1 MKKLPRSLLFL
12 LQSER
17 MVPSLHFLPFLHV
30 NVTHES
36 FVIGNLIFSRFQL
49 RHLSA
54 ELLYG
59 PHCEHVNRNS
69 LLSAALAP
77 ALLSLILS
85 SQLVTAASADV
96 PWLEIQ
102 LCHIPP
108 QTQDSWPR

>member
-1 MKKLPRSLLFL
+1 MKKLPMNLLFL

-30 NVTHES
+30 NVMHES
-36 FVIGNLIFSRFQL
+36 FVIGNLIFSRFQF
-49 RHLSA
+49 RQLSA

-69 LLSAALAP
+69 LLSATLAP
-77 ALLSLILS
+77 ALVSRILS

-102 LCHIPP
+102 LCHISS